1 MKQNEDLTFF
11 YFPRACSL
19 AVHIAL
25 EESGLNYQR
34 RLVDLRT
41 LENQKEDYLALNPTG
56 AIPALS
62 IGEQTLTET
71 HAILS
76 FIADNSLNDKLLPA
90 CGSFERYKAHE
101 FMNFLSSSVHT
112 YIRSIFRST
121 VYAGEDPQT
130 IEAVNAQGVRNLAKA
145 INTIEQRLGNTTW
158 ALGETFSVVDC
169 YLFIMYLWTTDERIS
184 SVPER
189 PKWKALASN
198 VWQRPCVQKI
208 VAIEQ
213 HDRDYPIPL

>member
-1 MKQNEDLTFF
+1 MRQNEELTFF

-25 EESGLNYQR
+25 EESGLKYQR

-62 IGEQTLTET
+62 VGQRPLTET

-76 FIADNSLNDKLLPA
+76 FIADLSLNDKLLPI

-101 FMNFLSSSVHT
+101 FMNFLSSSIHT

-121 VYAGEDPQT
+121 VYAGEDP
-130 IEAVNAQGVRNLAKA
+130 EAIRAVKEQGVKNLAKA
-145 INTIEQRLGNTTW
+145 IITLEQRLGNSTW
-158 ALGETFSVVDC
+158 ALGENFSVVDC

-184 SVPER
+184 SIPER
-189 PKWKALASN
+189 PKWKTLASN
-198 VWQRPCVQKI
+198 VWERPSVKKV

-213 HDRDYPIPL
+213 RDRDYPIPF